1 MKELGKYLNIKK
13 RNSLLSEKE
22 MFCDLVDLY
31 ESLVLR
37 GDELDEKYSLNL
49 TEYEDDFYLLI
60 ENLFYLHYGDW
71 KTEIITW
78 YVWERKNN
86 STGEIGLLEW
96 TNMETDETKE
106 VIIKC
111 AKDLWDIFKKI
122 ENK

>member
-78 YVWERKNN
+78 YVWERKNH

-96 TNMETDETKE
+96 TNMETDETKD

>member
-111 AKDLWDIFKKI
+111 TKDLWDIFKNI
-122 ENK
+122 M